1 MINDETICSVINR
14 SASQVVYNIPD
25 WGIRRSFAPGETQ
38 KIPYKELVKLTFQP
52 GGKKL
57 LVSFLQVEADEVLE
71 SFNMNVQPE
80 YFMDDKQIIELIKN
94 GSYEA
99 FLDCLDYAPTGVID
113 LLKKYSVEVPLSD
126 YNKREAMKAKLDFD
140 VDKALANKKAEEA
153 ETAEGTNMSFSAG
166 APKTV
171 TEPQNTARRTEVS
184 YKKPVTIIKK

>member
-1 MINDETICSVINR
+1 M
-14 SASQVVYNIPD
+14 
-25 WGIRRSFAPGETQ
+25 
-38 KIPYKELVKLTFQP
+38 
-52 GGKKL
+52 
-57 LVSFLQVEADEVLE
+57 LE

-126 YNKREAMKAKLDFD
+126 YNKREAMKTKLDFD

-153 ETAEGTNMSFSAG
+153 EAAEGTNMSFSAG

-171 TEPQNTARRTEVS
+171 TEP
-184 YKKPVTIIKK
+184 